1 MKSYLLLI
9 VLIFA
14 MIQSSCSGG
23 NKSPVIP
30 SNDTDVN
37 APISG
42 GELVITNASDVLY
55 TDASRA
61 TAYKAFGIYQVVL
74 DPKSLTA
81 EITPSRK
88 SQSIGMTF
96 DSDLT
101 QFLTVSPC
109 TDCLGIYGI
118 RLIPPD
124 QVEIGFAVKHPFAD
138 ITKRPDLHGF
148 DVRGIVLAKGNW
160 NFPLTQVALDAT
172 TNAAARANVT
182 LVANPDGYTHHFDEL
197 ASDPNYF
204 DPPRNYDANINPFR
218 RYFTNGNIT
227 TFDPNNPSGYN
238 VMKVGAN
245 WEIQEY
251 IFNIG
256 SSPDPI
262 DFGFIVDCS
271 YGQSATFQNRTSP
284 YYFLPEFN
292 RKEAWKIDV
301 EQVAGKLQSGD
312 TGSSVTYKAEV
323 CDWQAGLSADPNYP
337 DIANLGGIKAK
348 SDVALLSIE
357 IPVVSGL
364 VENTTP
370 ISGTGTSADPY
381 IFNLT
386 AENTQGATAGWY
398 YGIIAVR
405 DDLQGQQGPI
415 AIPETPDG
423 FPYPGP
429 EIYDYSTY
437 SICKVRVYGSPPTFG
452 PLFNYPSNPKEGELV
467 PFGITVIEPDGDD
480 VSCLW
485 EQISPASPVGFFE
498 DATVEDAMWHAPAL
512 FDVPTSGV
520 EFIIKVTASDVDG
533 QNSSLCYLIVH
544 EINSAPLCNGII
556 TDPFFGVIQETENI
570 DIWAD
575 ALDPDGDLITMEW
588 DLDWMGDPWGF
599 DVDAS
604 GQYVMGHSWSDQGF
618 YNVGLRLT
626 EQRTHPL
633 ESFYSRILAQEGIIN
648 NSFKIDDSPDAD
660 PHFFQPDVCVV
671 KDVGCQT
678 FHYAWI
684 DVDDKLVY
692 YCGEMGNL
700 PGLYNHQVVNTPP
713 SSGNV
718 SYANIAGSGPIIHV
732 VWQES
737 DTSVVPTAYRIKINS
752 SLDGGV
758 SFGALGGERVILEID
773 SPDYLSGLSID
784 NGTNIGDFYILFTL
798 EQSSNYQ
805 CGVKISNDGGLTWQ
819 DAGGG
824 YLRDVISSQYTQD
837 ASIKVSVNGVIH
849 VLWGD
854 ARSGSKAYYYDWS
867 DDNGDTWNTD
877 IQVNTSS
884 NPWHGAIAVD
894 DYDNAYFSW
903 TDQDGQ
909 LYFIR
914 TVYGPPPVMGSPR
927 GIYNLGLPAFNG
939 TDIWVSPSGKT
950 VISPV
955 MYSISGHKE
964 IKYMYS
970 FDGGASFGKYY
981 QRTFDPSVDADDIVC
996 DVIWEEQPNRAQI
1009 CGVWVDSRTSLIP
1022 LNDHIW
1028 GEFAYLVERWL

>member
-1 MKSYLLLI
+1 MKSYPILI
-9 VLIFA
+9 ILVLMVIF
-14 MIQSSCSGG
+14 SSCSGG
-23 NKSPVIP
+23 SKSPVIP
-30 SNDTDVN
+30 SDETNNN
-37 APISG
+37 APISSE
-42 GELVITNASDVLY
+42 ELVITNASDVLY
-55 TDASRA
+55 ADASRA

-124 QVEIGFAVKHPFAD
+124 QVEIGFGVKHPFAD
-138 ITKRPDLHGF
+138 IAKRPDLHGF

-172 TNAAARANVT
+172 TSAAARANVT

-218 RYFTNGNIT
+218 RYFTNGNYT

-245 WEIQEY
+245 WELQEY

-337 DIANLGGIKAK
+337 DIANLDGIKAK
-348 SDVALLSIE
+348 SEVALLSIE
-357 IPVVSGL
+357 IPAVSGL

-370 ISGTGTSADPY
+370 ISGTGTLSDPY
-381 IFNLT
+381 IYNLT
-386 AENTQGATAGWY
+386 AENSEGAAAGWY

-405 DDLQGQQGPI
+405 DDLQGHQGPI
-415 AIPETPDG
+415 AIPETPAG
-423 FPYPGP
+423 FPYAGP

-437 SICKVRVYGSPPTFG
+437 SIFKVRVYGSPPTFD
-452 PLFNYPSNPKEGELV
+452 PSFTYPSNPMEGELV

-480 VSCLW
+480 ITIRW
-485 EQISPASPVGFFE
+485 EQIEPVSPMGFFE

-556 TDPFFGVIQETENI
+556 TDPFFGVIQRSETIDMMVEPRDPDDDAINI
-570 DIWAD
+570 DWD
-575 ALDPDGDLITMEW
+575 FDWNGKTM
-588 DLDWMGDPWGF
+588 GF
-599 DVDAS
+599 TPEAS
-604 GQYVMGHSWSDQGF
+604 GPEIYDYSWSDQGF
-618 YNVGLRLT
+618 YNVGVRLM
-626 EQRTHPL
+626 EQRTNPL
-633 ESFYSRILAQEGIIN
+633 TSFYSRVICQEGLIN
-648 NSFKIDDSPDAD
+648 DAFKIDNSSDND
-660 PHFFQPDVCVV
+660 PHFFQPDVCAVNNLIGKFFHVV
-671 KDVGCQT
+671 
-678 FHYAWI
+678 WI
-684 DVDDKLVY
+684 DADDKLVY
-692 YCGEMGNL
+692 YCNNVLDPRGFG
-700 PGLYNHQVVNTPP
+700 YHKSISTPP
-713 SSGNV
+713 SSGSINEAKV
-718 SYANIAGSGPIIHV
+718 AGVGPIVHV
-732 VWQES
+732 VWIES
-737 DTSVVPTAYRIKINS
+737 DTSVVPTVYNLKINS
-752 SLDGGV
+752 SRDGGL
-758 SFGALGGERVILEID
+758 SFGALGGERVVASLD
-773 SPDYLSGLSID
+773 SPDYISGVDIV
-784 NGTNIGDFYILFTL
+784 NGPNMGDYYIFYTCLF
-798 EQSSNYQ
+798 SPNYQ
-805 CGVKISNDGGLTWQ
+805 CFVKFSNDGGLTWN

-824 YLRDVISSQYTQD
+824 NLRDVLASQYTNE

-854 ARSGSKAYYYDWS
+854 NRSGSKAYYYDWS

-877 IQVNTSS
+877 IQVNTSA

-950 VISPV
+950 VIVPV
-955 MYSISGHKE
+955 MYTISGHKE
-964 IKYMYS
+964 IKYLYS
-970 FDGGASFGKYY
+970 FDGGGSFGKYF
-981 QRTFDPSVDADDIVC
+981 QRTFDPSVDTDDIVC

-1009 CGVWVDSRTSLIP
+1009 FGVWVDNRTSLIP

-1028 GEFAYLVERWL
+1028 GEFAYLAERWL